1 MTAQAQ
7 RGKKSL
13 TKTLGNYSFI
23 LIFAVILIA
32 YLIINGG
39 ATTLSG
45 VMNIL
50 RHSAVVGIMA
60 FGMGL
65 VIITGGI
72 DLSVGSMLAMIG
84 GLGVVAFNATSSVFV
99 TLLTVLAVG
108 CVLGFFNGI
117 LIGKVK
123 MPPFIVTLAT
133 MLIYRSVAQYYLR
146 TMGLSI
152 YSMNAT
158 TDAFDAIY
166 NFGQYKVFGIIP
178 MAGVILIL
186 VTVVM
191 VFISTCTKYGKKRLR
206 RGQQ

>member
-108 CVLGFFNGI
+108 CVLVEAGNNRNT
-117 LIGKVK
+117 LEEVLAA
-123 MPPFIVTLAT
+123 MPYLA
-133 MLIYRSVAQYYLR
+133 
-146 TMGLSI
+146 
-152 YSMNAT
+152 
-158 TDAFDAIY
+158 DAVLEA
-166 NFGQYKVFGIIP
+166 
-178 MAGVILIL
+178 LE
-186 VTVVM
+186 T
-191 VFISTCTKYGKKRLR
+191 
-206 RGQQ
+206 

>member
-60 FGMGL
+60 
-65 VIITGGI
+65 
-72 DLSVGSMLAMIG
+72 LAW
-84 GLGVVAFNATSSVFV
+84 VWSSSP
-99 TLLTVLAVG
+99 A
-108 CVLGFFNGI
+108 
-117 LIGKVK
+117 
-123 MPPFIVTLAT
+123 A
-133 MLIYRSVAQYYLR
+133 
-146 TMGLSI
+146 
-152 YSMNAT
+152 
-158 TDAFDAIY
+158 
-166 NFGQYKVFGIIP
+166 
-178 MAGVILIL
+178 
-186 VTVVM
+186 
-191 VFISTCTKYGKKRLR
+191 STFPSAPCWR
-206 RGQQ
+206 

>member
-133 MLIYRSVAQYYLR
+133 MLIY
-146 TMGLSI
+146 LS
-152 YSMNAT
+152 
-158 TDAFDAIY
+158 
-166 NFGQYKVFGIIP
+166 
-178 MAGVILIL
+178 LIH
-186 VTVVM
+186 
-191 VFISTCTKYGKKRLR
+191 I
-206 RGQQ
+206 

>member
-65 VIITGGI
+65 VLSLIHILTLCTAQWADVPFDELCVLAKKMGYDGLEVACWGEGI
-72 DLSVGSMLAMIG
+72 DIDKALTDDSYVAWIKDNLAKNGLVMKAMACHIIGQCVGDLPDPRLDNFAPPALAGQPEAIQKLS
-84 GLGVVAFNATSSVFV
+84 
-99 TLLTVLAVG
+99 
-108 CVLGFFNGI
+108 
-117 LIGKVK
+117 LIH
-123 MPPFIVTLAT
+123 I
-133 MLIYRSVAQYYLR
+133 
-146 TMGLSI
+146 
-152 YSMNAT
+152 
-158 TDAFDAIY
+158 
-166 NFGQYKVFGIIP
+166 
-178 MAGVILIL
+178 
-186 VTVVM
+186 
-191 VFISTCTKYGKKRLR
+191 
-206 RGQQ
+206 

>member
-23 LIFAVILIA
+23 LIFAVILVA

-72 DLSVGSMLAMIG
+72 DLSVGSMLAMNGSVDPATIGQGNEMYAIAAVVIG
-84 GLGVVAFNATSSVFV
+84 GISMSG
-99 TLLTVLAVG
+99 G
-108 CVLGFFNGI
+108 R
-117 LIGKVK
+117 GK
-123 MPPFIVTLAT
+123 LHRA
-133 MLIYRSVAQYYLR
+133 
-146 TMGLSI
+146 
-152 YSMNAT
+152 
-158 TDAFDAIY
+158 
-166 NFGQYKVFGIIP
+166 
-178 MAGVILIL
+178 AG
-186 VTVVM
+186 
-191 VFISTCTKYGKKRLR
+191 
-206 RGQQ
+206 